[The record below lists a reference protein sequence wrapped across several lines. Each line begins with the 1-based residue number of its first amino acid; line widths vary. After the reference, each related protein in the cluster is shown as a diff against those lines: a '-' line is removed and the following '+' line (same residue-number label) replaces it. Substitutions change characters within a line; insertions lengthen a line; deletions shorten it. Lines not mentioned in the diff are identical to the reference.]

1 MDLLMLPVLAL
12 VGRPNVGKS
21 TLFNRLTR
29 TRNAIVAEFPGL
41 TRDRQYGRGV
51 LGDFDYLVV
60 DTGGLSGDES
70 GIDGSMAEQARHAI
84 GEADLVLFI
93 VDIKDGVTP
102 GDEAIAEL
110 LRTGDRRVVL
120 VANKVDGQN
129 PDLVDGEFAGL
140 GFGSASLISATH
152 GQGVPQMLSYLA
164 ESGLVDRSESDDVLP
179 ATLPGHH
186 DDSIRIA
193 MVGRPNVGK
202 STLVNRILG
211 EERVVVFD
219 EAGTTRDS
227 IYVPFEREGQRYT
240 LIDTAGVRKRGRV
253 KQTIE
258 KFSVVKTLNAIN
270 DAHVVILM
278 MDARE
283 GVVEQDLHLLGH
295 VVEAGRALIVAV
307 NKWDGLSPDERN
319 EIKVQLERRLTF
331 LDYADI
337 YFISALHGSGVG
349 SLYEAIQRA
358 FEAATRVLK
367 TNQLNMIL
375 ESAVKEHQPPL
386 VHGRRIKLRYAH
398 VGGHNP
404 PIIVIHGNQTDSVP
418 EAYRRYLTRR
428 FREAL
433 NLKGTP
439 VRVEFRT
446 TDNPYK
452 GQKNKLTDRQANRRR
467 RLISH
472 VKKQKKNM
480 KRKRHRT

>member
-1 MDLLMLPVLAL
+1 MLPVLAL

-29 TRNAIVAEFPGL
+29 TRDAIVAEFPGL
-41 TRDRQYGRGV
+41 TRDRQYGRGA

-110 LRTGDRRVVL
+110 LRMGDRDVML

-129 PDLVDGEFAGL
+129 PDLVDGEFATL
-140 GFGSASLISATH
+140 GFGTASLISATH
-152 GQGVPQMLSYLA
+152 GQGVPQMLLSLA
-164 ESGLVDRSESDDVLP
+164 EIGLMLEAEEAETPPPLLQRD
-179 ATLPGHH
+179 

-211 EERVVVFD
+211 EQRGVVFD

-227 IYVPFEREGQRYT
+227 IYVPFEREGQSYT

-307 NKWDGLSPDERN
+307 NKWDGLSQDERN

-337 YFISALHGSGVG
+337 HFISALHGSGVG
-349 SLYEAIQRA
+349 SLYDAVQRA
-358 FEAATRVLK
+358 YEAATRELK

-375 ESAVKEHQPPL
+375 EAAVREHQPPL
-386 VHGRRIKLRYAH
+386 VRGRRIKLRYAH

-404 PIIVIHGNQTDSVP
+404 PIIVIHGNQTNAVP
-418 EAYRRYLTRR
+418 QAYRRYLTRR

-433 NLKGTP
+433 KLKGTP
-439 VRVEFRT
+439 IRIEFRT

-452 GQKNKLTDRQANRRR
+452 GQKNKLSERQVNRRR
-467 RLISH
+467 RMISH
-472 VKKQKKNM
+472 VKKQKKNLKK
-480 KRKRHRT
+480 KRQR

>member
-1 MDLLMLPVLAL
+1 MNLFMLPVLAL

-29 TRNAIVAEFPGL
+29 TRDAIVAEFPGL

-70 GIDGSMAEQARHAI
+70 GIDGSMAEQARYAI

-152 GQGVPQMLSYLA
+152 GQGVPQMLAYLA
-164 ESGLVDRSESDDVLP
+164 ESGLVDHPVPDEDLP
-179 ATLPGHH
+179 ATLPDHH

-270 DAHVVILM
+270 DAHVVVLM

-295 VVEAGRALIVAV
+295 AL
-307 NKWDGLSPDERN
+307 LP
-319 EIKVQLERRLTF
+319 RR
-331 LDYADI
+331 DPADADPVPQHLPVHP
-337 YFISALHGSGVG
+337 SSG
-349 SLYEAIQRA
+349 
-358 FEAATRVLK
+358 
-367 TNQLNMIL
+367 
-375 ESAVKEHQPPL
+375 QP
-386 VHGRRIKLRYAH
+386 HA
-398 VGGHNP
+398 
-404 PIIVIHGNQTDSVP
+404 
-418 EAYRRYLTRR
+418 
-428 FREAL
+428 
-433 NLKGTP
+433 
-439 VRVEFRT
+439 
-446 TDNPYK
+446 
-452 GQKNKLTDRQANRRR
+452 
-467 RLISH
+467 
-472 VKKQKKNM
+472 
-480 KRKRHRT
+480 RH